1 MTSSDPTVT
10 LHGLWTGGLF
20 HLWGERHCS
29 RAVAHPV
36 TEPVTPDSNAGRQP
50 SAPRPLD
57 PLDPSEAPPRHP
69 RALSVEQLHAA
80 AGELCGDGLLAAVAA
95 ESVLALWLPCQADEP
110 ASGAP
115 ICNVDPTETVDH
127 PPATGPTE
135 PQSAD
140 WVVRPWQ
147 ISTLTFA
154 PAEALDL
161 LASISP
167 SGDSSTGSSLRYW
180 AQLAGYVVSA
190 LMRKQ
195 FIPALHQ
202 SPDGNLSARWRLV
215 VQDRHEH
222 QWLEEMATAM
232 PPVCRAVHGD
242 QTPGSNGRSKSPAD
256 SSNPADDGTSTARP
270 LNAAALLESF
280 LHATVDATIRRNL
293 AADSFFDQ
301 IHERAATAPGWDVC
315 WLSALLAADPTIQ
328 QAQDELAQVIGQLQ
342 SWLSRADQAGPDAS
356 ARLCL
361 ALDEPTEHLDS
372 THPEDHKLRWRLRL
386 FLESAEDGRVL
397 PIEAAPDDE
406 SAPSVLQSRLTG
418 HREFLVAELTRAV
431 PLFPQLERTLSDPC
445 PTEVY
450 LSTSEAH
457 DFIRRGAPLLE
468 GNGIRTVL
476 PEWATR
482 TDHYLGLKLIAR
494 PGASAEDSGGVSL
507 SRFGLESVME
517 FNWRLAVG
525 DNELS
530 AEDVK
535 HLASTSV
542 PLVRLHGQWLEVD
555 PDKVRAALDFV
566 ERHPGGQ
573 GSLGEL
579 LRLGSGAINTD
590 SGLPVVGLQG
600 ASWLEQLL
608 GQMPTAHLTLVDQ
621 PAAFCGTLR
630 DYQGRGLSWL
640 VFLESLGLGACLADD
655 MGLGKTI
662 QLIALLLHER
672 QADEPVGPTLLLAPM
687 SVVGNWR
694 REIERFAPSLR
705 VLVYQGAD
713 RPTGEAFDALV
724 GQQDVVLATY
734 GLVARSGSDLT
745 RVRWHRVALD
755 EAQKIK
761 NPNTAQ
767 ARAIRSLSTL
777 NRVALTG
784 TPIENHLS
792 DLWSISEFLNPGLL
806 QSASEFRTRFAVPIE
821 KLGDKERSGQLRRLI
836 RPFLL
841 RRLKSDPEVAC
852 DLPEKMEMR
861 VFCNLTVEQAHHY
874 ELIVNDML
882 GAADSATGIRR
893 RAVILA
899 GLTRLKQVC
908 NHPRQFLRDHG
919 PLEGRSGKCERLV
932 EMLEE
937 VMEEGEAALVFT
949 QYRQASILLHELLNK
964 HLDTEVLLMHG
975 GSSAAQRDQ
984 MVERFQ
990 EAKGDTRVFV
1000 LSLKTGGFG
1009 LNLTAAC
1016 HVFHF
1021 DRWWNPAVEAQATD
1035 RTHRIGQ
1042 TRRVQVHKFVCI
1054 GTIEERID
1062 QLLEDKRALA
1072 EEIMSSGD
1080 SWLTNLS
1087 TKELGEYIRL
1097 SSEAVAEG

>member
-1 MTSSDPTVT
+1 MTGSDPTVI

-20 HLWGERHCS
+20 HLWGEWNGAQS
-29 RAVAHPV
+29 VTPPV
-36 TEPVTPDSNAGRQP
+36 TADSGRTR
-50 SAPRPLD
+50 SEGPR
-57 PLDPSEAPPRHP
+57 RHP
-69 RALSVEQLHAA
+69 RALSADQLHAA

-110 ASGAP
+110 VSGAP
-115 ICNVDPTETVDH
+115 VGTVDPTE
-127 PPATGPTE
+127 PQPT
-135 PQSAD
+135 AWD
-140 WVVRPWQ
+140 MRPWQ
-147 ISTLTFA
+147 ISTLTFG
-154 PAEALDL
+154 PSEALDL

-167 SGDSSTGSSLRYW
+167 TDDSSTGSSLRYW
-180 AQLAGYVVSA
+180 AQLAGYVVTG

-195 FIPALHQ
+195 FIPVLHE
-202 SPDGNLSARWRLV
+202 SPDGHLSARWRLV

-242 QTPGSNGRSKSPAD
+242 RTPGFNGRSKTLSDP
-256 SSNPADDGTSTARP
+256 STTADDGTSTAKP
-270 LNAAALLESF
+270 LNSAALLESF

-328 QAQDELAQVIGQLQ
+328 QSQDELAHVIGQLK
-342 SWLSRADQAGPDAS
+342 SWLSQVDQAGPDAS

-361 ALDEPTEHLDS
+361 ALEEPAEFLDS
-372 THPEDHKLRWRLRL
+372 PPPQGRTLRWRLRL

-397 PIEAAPDDE
+397 PIDAVPDDDE

-418 HREFLVAELTRAV
+418 HREFLIAELARAA
-431 PLFPQLERTLSDPC
+431 PLFPQLERALPEFC
-445 PTEVY
+445 PTEVH
-450 LSTSEAH
+450 LSTSDAH

-468 GNGIRTVL
+468 ANGIRTVL

-494 PGASAEDSGGVSL
+494 PGTSSEDSGGVSL
-507 SRFGLESVME
+507 RRFGLESVID

-530 AEDVK
+530 AEDVE
-535 HLASTSV
+535 HLASTTA

-555 PDKVRAALDFV
+555 PDKVRAALEFID
-566 ERHPGGQ
+566 RHPGGQ

-590 SGLPVVGLQG
+590 SGLPVVGLEG

-630 DYQGRGLSWL
+630 DYQTRGLSWM

-672 QADEPVGPTLLLAPM
+672 QTGEPVGPTLLLAPM

-694 REIERFAPSLR
+694 REIGRFAPKLR

-777 NRVALTG
+777 RRVALTG

-821 KLGDKERSGQLRRLI
+821 KLGDKERSAQLRRLI

-882 GAADSATGIRR
+882 GAADSAIGIRR

-908 NHPRQFLRDHG
+908 NHPRQFLRDNG

-949 QYRQASILLHELLNK
+949 QYRQASILLHELLSK

-1080 SWLTNLS
+1080 GWLTNLS

-1097 SSEAVAEG
+1097 SSEAVAEE